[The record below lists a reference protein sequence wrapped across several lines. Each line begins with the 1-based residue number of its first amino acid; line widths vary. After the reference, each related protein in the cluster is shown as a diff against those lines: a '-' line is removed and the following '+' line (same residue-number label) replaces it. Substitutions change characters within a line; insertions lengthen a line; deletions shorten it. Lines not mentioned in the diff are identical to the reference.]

1 MFQTWQR
8 RSAHPLRSMRAWG
21 LTAWV
26 LLATGLSAC
35 GPGVGGTGTGETNG
49 VTHFGATAASVCSA
63 NVGAVLGCV
72 TAPGAAS
79 PTPATSAT
87 PVFLADA
94 TTSPRVQARVQDS
107 TIDLNVACTG
117 LRFRG
122 QWGELAG
129 QSGRFFGFT
138 GPDGA
143 QLPATL
149 QVQPSAAGVAG
160 VVVTLRDA
168 AGTVLLGPT
177 PLLVVSTALVAG
189 ACG

>member
-1 MFQTWQR
+1 MFSTLQWR
-8 RSAHPLRSMRAWG
+8 LARPFGSYRKLGLAGLLA
-21 LTAWV
+21 LTAW
-26 LLATGLSAC
+26 LGGC

-49 VTHFGATAASVCSA
+49 VNHFGATAVSVCSA
-63 NVGAVLGCV
+63 DVGAVLGCV

-79 PTPATSAT
+79 PTPATRAT
-87 PVFLADA
+87 PVFLADT
-94 TTSPRVQARVQDS
+94 TTSPRVQAQVQDS

-129 QSGRFFGFT
+129 QGGRFYGFT

-149 QVQPSAAGVAG
+149 QVQPGAVGLAG

-177 PLLVVSTALVAG
+177 LLLVVPTALAAG
-189 ACG
+189 TCG